1 MASTSA
7 ARIALITVHHGT
19 MSGQAITTIESAM
32 TEEAEETGH
41 AVLQRTRS
49 IAAVAVRKKSTAL
62 RAHIGIAVK
71 NTAAVTAHDLPLKR
85 PSTTTMY
92 MPTETES
99 QNLAHDE
106 STKATKTSI
115 VRDLVTGTESVTD
128 GTAKKKRRTTTTSET
143 RTDQETKT
151 GSVDVVATVKPKMTI
166 ATTMTTGIAPL
177 DEAARTGIEMNG
189 IEMIAAETIVG
200 RATAT

>member
-41 AVLQRTRS
+41 AVPQRTRS
-49 IAAVAVRKKSTAL
+49 TAAVAVRRKSTAL
-62 RAHIGIAVK
+62 HAHIGTAVK
-71 NTAAVTAHDLPLKR
+71 STAAVTAHDLPLKR

-128 GTAKKKRRTTTTSET
+128 GTAKRKRKTTTTSET

-177 DEAARTGIEMNG
+177 DEAAKTGIEMNG

>member
-7 ARIALITVHHGT
+7 ARIALITVHHGM

-41 AVLQRTRS
+41 AVPQRTRS

-106 STKATKTSI
+106 STRATKTST
-115 VRDLVTGTESVTD
+115 VRGLVTGTESVTD

>member
-1 MASTSA
+1 MPVMSA
-7 ARIALITVHHGT
+7 ARIALITARHAT

-41 AVLQRTRS
+41 AVPQRTRS
-49 IAAVAVRKKSTAL
+49 TAAVAVRKKSTAL
-62 RAHIGIAVK
+62 LAHIGIAVK
-71 NTAAVTAHDLPLKR
+71 NTADVIAHDLPRKR
-85 PSTTTMY
+85 PSTTMMY
-92 MPTETES
+92 MPMETES
-99 QNLAHDE
+99 QMLAHDE
-106 STKATKTSI
+106 STGATKTSI
-115 VRDLVTGTESVTD
+115 VRGLVTGTESVTD
-128 GTAKKKRRTTTTSET
+128 GTAKRKRKTTTTSET

-189 IEMIAAETIVG
+189 IEMIVAETIVG